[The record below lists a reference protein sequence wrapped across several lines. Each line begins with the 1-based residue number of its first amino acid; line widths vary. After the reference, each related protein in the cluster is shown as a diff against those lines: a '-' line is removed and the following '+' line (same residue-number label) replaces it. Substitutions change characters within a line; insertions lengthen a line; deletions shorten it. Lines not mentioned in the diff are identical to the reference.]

1 MRKVFIKYDP
11 YEMKSMVV
19 VDGKEIQK
27 NKHCDSNL
35 KKYLDTSVHMPI
47 QSWIDPIERD
57 NWKGLLETLC
67 LMGDKDIVVEFS
79 GRKIDYESIQA
90 SFIVQNEKRHL
101 GAKLTFCDLLEEI
114 VPDSVM
120 KSKIEEVIKYMLTD
134 YFEEIVKESKSE
146 ALRKKYAH
154 LKETYEEIDAE
165 EFRIVFTG
173 TYSSGKSS
181 TINALIGKNLLPTA
195 TGTCTAKN
203 CRIIHDAGVKCLAT
217 VRYECNGKEKEYPC
231 KTVEEVQ
238 DRIKAVEDAVEGI
251 EVYTDLSLLYP
262 NGVQNDFKVVIVD
275 TPGTDSATGNDT
287 EKSDEEAKRLS
298 KKSHIEITKEVLESK
313 QKEMVVLISD
323 EKFEDENIVDLLDII
338 EESAERDGGAF
349 NDRFLFVMNMCDAL
363 SYSNQGENLSNY
375 VKNFITNIKKVP
387 NSARIRNIV
396 NPRVFP
402 ISSGAALAVVNGYTT
417 EPGMA
422 EGMTKKAE
430 LYGYYE
436 GFCKKVYYYV
446 PSKLEC
452 NFEEYIA
459 QIKTQYANYHNF
471 CLEEHSAVSEA
482 TKYKY
487 EQMLDGELSVPERVL
502 IHSGVPALQNAI
514 QEYIK
519 SYAYPIKVRQ
529 LLGCF
534 TDILD
539 ELVSLYNVKF
549 EALEEA
555 KKSYSGAVSARE
567 NREEEKTQEEKRK
580 ATLVSIKE
588 KMDRIKGK
596 VDQIKETVPEINNI
610 RSSFYVIKNGIAG
623 KVAGRKEVLK
633 DEGDQIISDI
643 SAQIDSL
650 LGKINDTIR
659 DVKTRK
665 REATDDLY
673 KEFIS
678 YLSELEKTG
687 LMENGSFS
695 LKDTVEYKKIV
706 DKDSFTKAEEDSRNE
721 DNPNKHHIE
730 FGYGVGNF
738 FSSIGRAWKSRKE
751 PDTIKKTYINIEKY
765 ISDNINPIEAEID
778 KYVEK
783 LKKDYQSDIQ
793 SLKSETKSRVE
804 RVLLLIKEKDADIL
818 DMKQEAI
825 KIASDEKVYADQIKR
840 IEEIRE
846 YMNSLISQITY
857 TQEARTCRK

>member
-11 YEMKSMVV
+11 YEMKSIVI

-35 KKYLDTSVHMPI
+35 KKYLDASVHMPI

-79 GRKIDYESIQA
+79 GRRIDYESIQA
-90 SFIVQNEKRHL
+90 SFIAQNEKRQL
-101 GAKLTFCDLLEEI
+101 GAKLTFCELVEEI
-114 VPDSVM
+114 VPDLEM
-120 KSKIEEVIKYMLTD
+120 KTNIDEVIKLMLTD
-134 YFEEIVKESKSE
+134 YFEGIVKDSKSK
-146 ALRKKYAH
+146 ALIKKYAR
-154 LKETYEEIDAE
+154 LRETYDEIDAE

-181 TINALIGKNLLPTA
+181 TINALMGKNLLPTA
-195 TGTCTAKN
+195 TGTCTAKI
-203 CRIIHDAGVKCLAT
+203 CRIIHDSDVKYLAT
-217 VRYECNGKEKEYPC
+217 VRYEYNGKIKECPC
-231 KTVEEVQ
+231 ETVEEVQ

-251 EVYTDLSLLYP
+251 EVYTDLSSLYP
-262 NGVQNDFKVVIVD
+262 DGVQNEFKIVIVD

-287 EKSDEEAKRLS
+287 EKTEEEAKRLS
-298 KKSHIEITKEVLESK
+298 KKSHIEITKEILQSK

-323 EKFEDENIVDLLDII
+323 EKFEDENIVELLDII

-363 SYSNQGENLSNY
+363 SYSNQGENLENY
-375 VKNFITNIKKVP
+375 IKNFITNIKKVP

-402 ISSGAALAVVNGYTT
+402 ITSGAALAVVNGYTS
-417 EPGMA
+417 EPGIA

-436 GFCKKVYYYV
+436 GFCKKLYYYD
-446 PSKLEC
+446 PAKLEGK
-452 NFEEYIA
+452 FEQYID
-459 QIKTQYANYHNF
+459 QIKTQYPNYHNF

-487 EQMLDGELSVPERVL
+487 SQMLDGELSVPERVL
-502 IHSGVPALQNAI
+502 IHSGVPALENAI

-534 TDILD
+534 ADILD
-539 ELVSLYNVKF
+539 ELISLNNTKF
-549 EALEEA
+549 EVLEEA
-555 KKSYSGAVSARE
+555 KKSYSGAVSTRE
-567 NREEEKTQEEKRK
+567 KTEEEKAQEEKRK
-580 ATLVSIKE
+580 ATLVNIKE
-588 KMDRIKGK
+588 KMDRVKGK

-610 RSSFYVIKNGIAG
+610 RSSFYVSKNGIAG

-633 DEGDQIISDI
+633 DEGDQIIADI
-643 SAQIDSL
+643 SHQIDSL

-659 DVKTRK
+659 DVKAKKKET
-665 REATDDLY
+665 TDDLY

-678 YLSELEKTG
+678 YLSELESAG

-695 LKDTVEYKKIV
+695 LKDTVAYKNIV
-706 DKDSFTKAEEDSRNE
+706 DKESFTQAVENMRYE
-721 DNPNKHHIE
+721 DNPNKYHIE
-730 FGYGVGNF
+730 FGYGIGNF
-738 FSSIGRAWKSRKE
+738 FSSIGCAWKTRKE

-765 ISDNINPIEAEID
+765 ISENISPIEAEID

-783 LKKDYQSDIQ
+783 LKDDYESDIK
-793 SLKSETKSRVE
+793 SLKSETKDRVD
-804 RVLLLIKEKDADIL
+804 RVLSLIKEKDADIL
-818 DMKQEAI
+818 EMKQEAS
-825 KIASDEKVYADQIKR
+825 KIASDEKAYAEQIKR

-846 YMNSLISQITY
+846 YMDSLISKIAY
-857 TQEARTCRK
+857 TQV

>member
-11 YEMKSMVV
+11 YDMKSRVI

-35 KKYLDTSVHMPI
+35 KKYLDEDVHMPI
-47 QSWIDPIERD
+47 QAWIDPIERD
-57 NWKGLLETLC
+57 NWAGLLETLC
-67 LMGDKDIVVEFS
+67 KMGDKDIIVEFA
-79 GRKIDYESIQA
+79 GRKIDYESIQS
-90 SFIVQNEKRHL
+90 SFFAQNEKRHL
-101 GAKLTFCDLLEEI
+101 GAELTFCDLSEEI
-114 VPDSVM
+114 IPDSVM
-120 KSKIEEVIKYMLTD
+120 KSNIEDVIKLMLTD
-134 YFEEIVKESKSE
+134 YFEEIVNESKSG
-146 ALRKKYAH
+146 ALIKKYAR

-195 TGTCTAKN
+195 TGTCTAKT
-203 CRIIHDAGVKCLAT
+203 CRIIHDAGTNCLAA
-217 VRYECNGKEKEYPC
+217 VRYECNGKTKKYRCE
-231 KTVEEVQ
+231 TVDEVQ
-238 DRIKAVEDAVEGI
+238 DRIKAAEDTVEVI
-251 EVYTDLSLLYP
+251 EVYTDLSSLYP
-262 NGVQNDFKVVIVD
+262 DGGRSDFKVVIVD

-287 EKSDEEAKRLS
+287 EKSAEGAKRLS
-298 KKSHIEITKEVLESK
+298 RKSHVEITKEVLESK

-323 EKFEDENIVDLLDII
+323 EKFEDENIVELLDII

-363 SYSNQGENLSNY
+363 SYSNQGENLGNY
-375 VKNFITNIKKVP
+375 IKNFITNIKKVP

-402 ISSGAALAVVNGYTT
+402 ISSGAALAVVNGYTE

-436 GFCKKVYYYV
+436 GFCRKIYYYG
-446 PSKLEC
+446 PSKLEGK
-452 NFEEYIA
+452 FKTYID
-459 QIKTQYANYHNF
+459 QIKTQYANYHNY
-471 CLEEHSAVSEA
+471 CLDEHSAVSEA
-482 TKYKY
+482 AKYKY
-487 EQMLDGELSVPERVL
+487 EQMLDGDLSIPERVL

-539 ELVSLYNVKF
+539 ELVSLNDVKS

-555 KKSYSGAVSARE
+555 KKFYSDAVSTRVKT
-567 NREEEKTQEEKRK
+567 EEEKAQEEKRK
-580 ATLVSIKE
+580 AALVSIKE
-588 KMDRIKGK
+588 KMDCVKGK

-610 RSSFYVIKNGIAG
+610 RGNFYGIKNSIAER
-623 KVAGRKEVLK
+623 VAGRKEVLK
-633 DEGDQIISDI
+633 DEGDRIIADI
-643 SAQIDSL
+643 SNQIDSL
-650 LGKINDTIR
+650 LGKIRDTIR
-659 DVKTRK
+659 DVKSRK

-673 KEFIS
+673 KEFLA
-678 YLSELEKTG
+678 YLSELEKAG

-695 LKDTVEYKKIV
+695 LKDTVEYRKIV
-706 DKDSFTKAEEDSRNE
+706 DKDSFTKVEEDPRYE
-721 DNPNKHHIE
+721 DNPNKHYIE
-730 FGYGVGNF
+730 FGYGIGNF
-738 FSSIGRAWKSRKE
+738 FSSVGRAWKSRKE

-765 ISDNINPIEAEID
+765 ISDNITPIEAEID

-783 LKKDYQSDIQ
+783 LKADYQSDIQ
-793 SLKSETKSRVE
+793 SLKTETKGRIE
-804 RVLLLIKEKDADIL
+804 RVLLLIKQKDADIVE
-818 DMKQEAI
+818 MKQKAM
-825 KIASDEKVYADQIKR
+825 KTASDEQAYAEQIKR
-840 IEEIRE
+840 IKEIRN
-846 YMNSLISQITY
+846 YMNSLISKIKY
-857 TQEARTCRK
+857 TQI